1 MQQLEQENYSLKMK
15 VECLES
21 SVSGLQ
27 QELDGVVAQL
37 EQEKTIQAKRLAEV
51 HSKTL
56 SDLTATNKD
65 LKAEIGKLQVGFFR
79 WVHWVVLV

>member
-1 MQQLEQENYSLKMK
+1 MK

-21 SVSGLQ
+21 SVSSLQ

-56 SDLTATNKD
+56 SDLSSTNKD
-65 LKAEIGKLQVGFFR
+65 LMSEIGKLQVG
-79 WVHWVVLV
+79 VLWSVSL